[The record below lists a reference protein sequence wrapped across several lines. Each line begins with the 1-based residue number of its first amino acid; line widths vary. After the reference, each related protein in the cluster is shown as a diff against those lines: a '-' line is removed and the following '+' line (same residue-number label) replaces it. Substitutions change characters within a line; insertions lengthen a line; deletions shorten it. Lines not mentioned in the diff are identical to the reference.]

1 MFYKLPNLPA
11 PQEQDSQMA
20 NASAAIRAA
29 NINDAEEIDL
39 TFGVRLRELR
49 EERGLSQ
56 RELAKSCGIANTTI
70 SLIEKGK
77 ISPSLSSIKK
87 ILDGLSVTLS
97 DFFSDNLVHEKQ
109 TFYHKSQLKTIT
121 DRRGVT
127 LKQIGWDLAGQAMQ
141 ILWGVYQVGGDTGEE
156 MMSHDGEEG
165 GFIVRG
171 VFELT
176 VGEDVR
182 LLSAGDAYY
191 FESRR
196 PHRFRNVGGEIGEII
211 SAQSPPSV

>member
-1 MFYKLPNLPA
+1 
-11 PQEQDSQMA
+11 MA
-20 NASAAIRAA
+20 SASAAIRAA
-29 NINDAEEIDL
+29 NISDAEEIDL

-49 EERGLSQ
+49 QERGLSQ
-56 RELAKSCGIANTTI
+56 RELAKNCGIANTTI

-127 LKQIGWDLAGQAMQ
+127 LRQIGWDLAGQAMQ
-141 ILWGVYQVGGDTGEE
+141 ILWGVYEVGGDTGEE
-156 MMSHDGEEG
+156 MMAHDGEEG

-176 VGEDVR
+176 VGDDVR

-191 FESRR
+191 FESCR
-196 PHRFRNVGGEIGEII
+196 PHRFRNVGSEIGEII